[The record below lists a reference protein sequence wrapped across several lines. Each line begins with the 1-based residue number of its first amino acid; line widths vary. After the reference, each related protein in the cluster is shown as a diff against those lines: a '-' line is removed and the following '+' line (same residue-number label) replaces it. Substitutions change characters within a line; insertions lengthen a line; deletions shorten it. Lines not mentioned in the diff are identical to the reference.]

1 MPARQR
7 PLQAKVA
14 WPGVES
20 PPMDPSPCPDLT
32 FPGRSKLVGE
42 LDSAVESG
50 DQHAITSALRN
61 ALCRLIRDHDVQ
73 LPDCVHEPIVDHY
86 ARRELYRSA
95 RHGYSVVA
103 MTWGPGQGTP
113 IHDHCG
119 LWCVEG
125 VWDGQLEI
133 TQYELLERDGERF
146 RFRAA
151 GGMQAGPG
159 SAGSLIPPHEYHSI
173 RNASADAIAIS
184 LHIYKAPMGC
194 CSMFTAQDGEW
205 FARTPKVLLTDEAA

>member
-1 MPARQR
+1 MSDDCCPAF
-7 PLQAKVA
+7 
-14 WPGVES
+14 
-20 PPMDPSPCPDLT
+20 D
-32 FPGRSKLVGE
+32 FPGHAKLVQA
-42 LDSAVESG
+42 LDAAVEAG
-50 DQHAITSALRN
+50 DQHAITAALRN
-61 ALCRLIRDHDVQ
+61 TLCALIRDRDVQ
-73 LPDCVHEPIVDHY
+73 LPECVHDPIVDHY
-86 ARRELYRSA
+86 ARRELYRSP

-113 IHDHCG
+113 VHDHSG

-173 RNASADAIAIS
+173 RNASEDAVAIS
-184 LHIYKAPMGC
+184 LHIYKAPMEC
-194 CSMFTAQDGEW
+194 CSMFLPQDGEW
-205 FARTPKVLLTDEAA
+205 FARAPKALEIDEAA

>member
-1 MPARQR
+1 MTDAPC
-7 PLQAKVA
+7 
-14 WPGVES
+14 
-20 PPMDPSPCPDLT
+20 CPDID
-32 FPGRSKLVGE
+32 FPGRAKLVE
-42 LDSAVESG
+42 ALDAAVEAG
-50 DQHAITSALRN
+50 DQHEVTAALRKT
-61 ALCRLIRDHDVQ
+61 LCGMIRDRDLQ
-73 LPDCVHEPIVDHY
+73 LPDCVFEPIQDHY
-86 ARRELYRSA
+86 ARRELYRSQ

-113 IHDHCG
+113 VHDHSG

-159 SAGSLIPPHEYHSI
+159 SAGSLIPPHEYHTI
-173 RNASADAIAIS
+173 RNASPDAVAVS
-184 LHIYKAPMGC
+184 VHIYKAPMDC
-194 CSMFTAQDGEW
+194 CSMFVPQHDDWYVRA
-205 FARTPKVLLTDEAA
+205 AKPLATDEAA

>member
-1 MPARQR
+1 MNDA
-7 PLQAKVA
+7 
-14 WPGVES
+14 
-20 PPMDPSPCPDLT
+20 PCPDLD
-32 FPGRSKLVGE
+32 FPGHAKLVQA
-42 LDSAVESG
+42 LDTAVQSG
-50 DQHAITSALRN
+50 DQHAITAALRN
-61 ALCRLIRDHDVQ
+61 TLCALIRDRDVQ

-113 IHDHCG
+113 VHDHSG

-133 TQYELLERDGERF
+133 TQYELLERDGDRF

-151 GGMQAGPG
+151 GGVQAGPG

-173 RNASADAIAIS
+173 RNADPAAIAVS
-184 LHIYKAPMGC
+184 LHIYKAPMEG
-194 CSMFTAQDGEW
+194 CSMFVPQDGEW
-205 FARTPKVLLTDEAA
+205 YTRADKILCTDETA